1 MLIAEMKSMKGIYH
15 VPLMLL
21 KKGLG
26 MMSGREQQLEKSF
39 SADTRELWRV
49 QWGMKSSV
57 REIKI
62 NA

>member
-1 MLIAEMKSMKGIYH
+1 MKGIYH

-21 KKGLG
+21 KKELG

-39 SADTRELWRV
+39 SADTRDLWGV
-49 QWGMKSSV
+49 QWGIKSSV
-57 REIKI
+57 LEIKF